1 MGFHVKPVKPLTILQ
16 GQDNGLLEE
25 SLLVTIKD
33 VNTARGLD
41 MTFNKVA
48 AQAWN
53 AMSLAA
59 RAAGFDLYPTDK
71 GFGTYRTFN
80 LQVAGFKNHY
90 TKGDIP
96 GRKHKQFP
104 PGTVWSL
111 NPGAEDAGTPGTS
124 NHGTGNAIDVAFLDN
139 SPRPNDKRSQWVL
152 DNYES
157 FGFSHEFDNMHDPRH
172 IRYYAGDTLPD
183 RVLEV
188 PPIIDHPHPGGR
200 FPVQIQEDE
209 MLPIITNLEPTR
221 GADAQVIKFV
231 LMDDGR
237 LRVLGEDEWIVRGSL
252 EGFGWTNAQI
262 AATTVV
268 A

>member
-1 MGFHVKPVKPLTILQ
+1 MGFHVKTVKPLTILQ
-16 GQDNGLLEE
+16 GQDNGKLAEP
-25 SLLVTIKD
+25 LLVTVKD
-33 VNTARGLD
+33 TNTARGLD

-71 GFGTYRTFN
+71 GFGTYRTFH
-80 LQVAGFKNHY
+80 LQVLGFKKHY
-90 TKGDIP
+90 AKGIIP
-96 GRKHKQFP
+96 GQKQKQFEGETYSLI
-104 PGTVWSL
+104 PGQ
-111 NPGAEDAGTPGTS
+111 EDAGTPGTS

-157 FGFSHEFDNMHDPRH
+157 FGFSHEFDNMDDPRH
-172 IRYYAGDTLPD
+172 IRYDAGDTLPE
-183 RVLEV
+183 RVLGV
-188 PPIIDHPHPGGR
+188 PPIIDDPHPGGR

-237 LRVLGEDEWIVRGSL
+237 LRLLGEDEWIVRGSL

-262 AATTVV
+262 AAVTVV

>member
-1 MGFHVKPVKPLTILQ
+1 MGFHVKAVKPLTILH
-16 GQDNGLLEE
+16 GQENGLLDD
-25 SLLVTIKD
+25 SLLVTIQD

-48 AQAWN
+48 GQAWN

-59 RAAGFDLYPTDK
+59 REAGFDLYPTDL
-71 GFGTYRTFN
+71 GYGTYRTFAR
-80 LQVAGFKNHY
+80 QVSGFKNHY
-90 TKGDIP
+90 TQGFIA
-96 GRKHKQFP
+96 GRKHKEFP

-111 NPGAEDAGTPGTS
+111 NLDAEDAGTPGTS

-139 SPRPNDKRSQWVL
+139 SPRPSDKRSQWVL

-157 FGFSHEFDNMHDPRH
+157 FGFSHEFTDKGDPRH
-172 IRYYAGDTLPD
+172 IRYFAGDTLPE
-183 RVLEV
+183 RVLGV
-188 PPIIDHPHPGGR
+188 PPIVDPPHPGGR
-200 FPVQIQEDE
+200 FPVQIKEDE
-209 MLPIITNLEPTR
+209 MLPVITNLEPTR

-237 LRVLGEDEWIVRGSL
+237 LRLLGEDEWIVRGSP

-262 AATTVV
+262 AAVPVIT
-268 A
+268 